1 MWFWVENRIIAIHMD
16 HPSPQTLLP
25 PSLTSCTRAKVRI
38 RNMGCWAAAVN
49 HCGLAGQ
56 FIVTALPTWW
66 QGPRLLSELPPSL
79 CCAYVR
85 RAWILKE
92 VQEVANSLASWSCS
106 PCWTL
111 RRRHKSHTKRPT
123 ERIRN
128 LFKNQ
133 HFLLPK
139 HTLQYLCVWV
149 FIYAAFFCIFQSQQS
164 ETGRGRGN
172 SLLPLHFEKRTTE
185 SAAEICKIC
194 SFYRIYGYLCCTL
207 NAIELALNKWHP
219 ATPTKPS
226 LLSPFLHTAPLRAP
240 FRRWNKR
247 SACARFACPF
257 SVYPCLSLSVCLS
270 VVPFW
275 PSFKTFSVTFCI
287 LQFQYAF
294 LMIPIRWNWKTK
306 PTMMQLMKCPQM
318 KAHKCKQRVRITENI
333 RMQLQLP
340 LLFPL
345 QLQSAVFRQAKLNT
359 PSSFRLLGQ
368 QITNKVGER
377 EL

>member
-16 HPSPQTLLP
+16 HPLP
-25 PSLTSCTRAKVRI
+25 LPGYSCPHSLTSCTRAKVRI

-164 ETGRGRGN
+164 ETVSGGTRQGGSCSSHFISRN
-172 SLLPLHFEKRTTE
+172 ERQSLPQKYAKFAAFTEFMVICVALLMLLNLHLTNGIQLPPRSPYSSPPSSTLRHCELHLDDEI
-185 SAAEICKIC
+185 SAQRALVLPAHSLSIPVC
-194 SFYRIYGYLCCTL
+194 LC
-207 NAIELALNKWHP
+207 
-219 ATPTKPS
+219 
-226 LLSPFLHTAPLRAP
+226 
-240 FRRWNKR
+240 
-247 SACARFACPF
+247 
-257 SVYPCLSLSVCLS
+257 LSVCRPFLAIFQNIFSYILYIAISICVFDDTDS
-270 VVPFW
+270 VKLENQTNNDAAHEVPTNEGTQMQTESENYW
-275 PSFKTFSVTFCI
+275 EYSNAITV
-287 LQFQYAF
+287 AVA
-294 LMIPIRWNWKTK
+294 IPIT
-306 PTMMQLMKCPQM
+306 
-318 KAHKCKQRVRITENI
+318 V
-333 RMQLQLP
+333 
-340 LLFPL
+340 
-345 QLQSAVFRQAKLNT
+345 AVSRQADRLAKL
-359 PSSFRLLGQ
+359 
-368 QITNKVGER
+368 K
-377 EL
+377 

>member
-1 MWFWVENRIIAIHMD
+1 MAGA
-16 HPSPQTLLP
+16 TP
-25 PSLTSCTRAKVRI
+25 PLRA
-38 RNMGCWAAAVN
+38 A
-49 HCGLAGQ
+49 
-56 FIVTALPTWW
+56 P
-66 QGPRLLSELPPSL
+66 PLS
-79 CCAYVR
+79 CAYVR

-164 ETGRGRGN
+164 ETVGGGTRQGGSCSSHFISRN
-172 SLLPLHFEKRTTE
+172 ERQSLPQKYAKFAAFTEFMVICVALLMLLNLHLTNGIQLPPRSPYSSPPSSTLRHCELHLDDEI
-185 SAAEICKIC
+185 SAQ
-194 SFYRIYGYLCCTL
+194 R
-207 NAIELALNKWHP
+207 ALVLP
-219 ATPTKPS
+219 A
-226 LLSPFLHTAPLRAP
+226 H
-240 FRRWNKR
+240 
-247 SACARFACPF
+247 
-257 SVYPCLSLSVCLS
+257 SLSIRVCLF

-340 LLFPL
+340 LLFRL
-345 QLQSAVFRQAKLNT
+345 QLQSPGRQT
-359 PSSFRLLGQ
+359 GRQS
-368 QITNKVGER
+368 
-377 EL
+377 